1 MAVERTA
8 AGARVEEGGVGV
20 VGMDEWKWR
29 SDGVE
34 EFESF
39 LEVAAGAEKANV
51 VEKIDGFRIQGDAG
65 RAEASKKP
73 EKNIHE

>member
-1 MAVERTA
+1 MWRWRELRQAHAWKRA
-8 AGARVEEGGVGV
+8 A
-20 VGMDEWKWR
+20 WWW

-51 VEKIDGFRIQGDAG
+51 VEKIDGFRIQGHAG
-65 RAEASKKP
+65 RAEAS
-73 EKNIHE
+73 EETRKNIHE